1 MSLAWRGLARA
12 PARTALVL
20 LGLSVTGALLLDM
33 TMLAGGLE
41 ASLGAVLSR
50 LGFAV
55 RVVPRGTLP
64 FSGDAE
70 IADGD
75 RLAAAIAARPDVT
88 AAVPVVGANL
98 YVHTDAGRVPS
109 FALGIP
115 IGAQGVY
122 TLLRG
127 QDLAALPP
135 AIADGSEGN
144 EVVPVVVNENMVRL
158 DGVVLGAVLVL
169 SGTPGPVL
177 QAFAG
182 AQ

>member
-1 MSLAWRGLARA
+1 MRSVMSLAWRGLARG

-55 RVVPRGTLP
+55 RVVPRGTMP

-70 IADGD
+70 ITDAD
-75 RLAAAIAARPDVT
+75 RLAGAIPTRPDVT
-88 AAVPVVGANL
+88 AAVPVVGAKL
-98 YVHTDAGRVPS
+98 YIRRDGRRVPS
-109 FALGIP
+109 FALGVP
-115 IGAQGVY
+115 TGAQGVY

-127 QDLAALPP
+127 QDL
-135 AIADGSEGN
+135 
-144 EVVPVVVNENMVRL
+144 
-158 DGVVLGAVLVL
+158 GA
-169 SGTPGPVL
+169 SPS
-177 QAFAG
+177 
-182 AQ
+182 